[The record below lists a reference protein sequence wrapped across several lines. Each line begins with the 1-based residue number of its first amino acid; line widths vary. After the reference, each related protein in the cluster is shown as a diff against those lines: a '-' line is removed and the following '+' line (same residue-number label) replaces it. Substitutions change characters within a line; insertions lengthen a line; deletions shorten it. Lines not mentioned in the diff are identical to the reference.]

1 MESLRNKNILLGV
14 TGGIA
19 AYKSA
24 EIVRGLKKLG
34 SSVRVVMTKSA
45 QEFITPLTLQAL
57 SGNPVST
64 DLLDAE
70 AEAAMGH
77 IELSRWADA
86 VLIAPATANTL
97 AKLSSGRADDLLS
110 SITLAF
116 DGTIGLA
123 PAMNQAMWSD
133 ERTQSNIKNLED
145 KNFSLYGPG
154 SGEQAC
160 GDVGLGRMLE
170 PSEIIERLASLFE
183 AGSLSNKSVLITAG
197 PTQEPIDPVRYVT
210 NRSSG
215 KMGYALAE
223 AATELGA
230 QVTLVSGPVN
240 LEAPSSCHLVSVK
253 TAEEMYEAVMHHA
266 KGKDIYIGTAAVADY
281 SPLTVKASK
290 IKKDINNSPL
300 VLEMKENQDILKA
313 VSELEDRPYVVGFAA
328 ETEDL
333 LKNARKKLKKK
344 KLDLIIANDVSDN
357 SIGFDSNENEV
368 TLITDSTELLFD
380 RDSKKK
386 ISKKILEFIS
396 KTSRFRD
403 GEILNLEKEKEDMK
417 KMREMYES
425 K

>member
-1 MESLRNKNILLGV
+1 MESLINKNILLGV

-24 EIVRGLKKLG
+24 EIVRGLKKAG
-34 SSVRVVMTKSA
+34 SSVRVVMTQSA

-77 IELSRWADA
+77 IELARWADA
-86 VLIAPATANTL
+86 ILIAPATANTI
-97 AKLSSGRADDLLS
+97 ARLSSGRADDLLS

-116 DGTIGLA
+116 DGPIGLA
-123 PAMNQAMWSD
+123 PAMNQAMWKD
-133 ERTQSNIKNLED
+133 ERTQSNIKNLENKD
-145 KNFSLYGPG
+145 FSLYGPG

-160 GDVGLGRMLE
+160 GDIGLGRMLE
-170 PSEIIERLASLFE
+170 PSEIVELFASLFK

-223 AATELGA
+223 AAVEAGA

-240 LEAPSSCHLVSVK
+240 IKPPASCNFISVE
-253 TAEEMYEAVMHHA
+253 TAQEMYDAVMHHVS
-266 KGKDIYIGTAAVADY
+266 GKDVYIGTAAVADY
-281 SPLTVKASK
+281 SPTKVEGSK
-290 IKKDINNSPL
+290 IKKDGSNESL
-300 VLEMKENQDILKA
+300 VLEMKENQDILKT
-313 VSELEDRPYVVGFAA
+313 VSDKEDRPYVVGFAA

-333 LKNARKKLKKK
+333 LKNARKKQEKK
-344 KLDLIIANDVSDN
+344 KLDLIIANDVSDK
-357 SIGFDSNENEV
+357 SIGFDSEENEV
-368 TLITDSTELLFD
+368 TLITNSEEVLLD
-380 RDSKKK
+380 RSSKKK
-386 ISKKILEFIS
+386 IAKRIVEFIS
-396 KTSRFRD
+396 
-403 GEILNLEKEKEDMK
+403 NN
-417 KMREMYES
+417 
-425 K
+425 

>member
-1 MESLRNKNILLGV
+1 MKSLINKNILLGV

-24 EIVRGLKKLG
+24 EIVRGLKKAG
-34 SSVRVVMTKSA
+34 SSVRVVMTQSA
-45 QEFITPLTLQAL
+45 EEFITPLTLQAL

-64 DLLDAE
+64 DLLDVE

-77 IELSRWADA
+77 IELARWADA
-86 VLIAPATANTL
+86 ILIAPATANTL

-116 DGTIGLA
+116 DGPIGLA
-123 PAMNQAMWSD
+123 PAMNQAMWKD
-133 ERTQSNIKNLED
+133 ERTQSNIQNLEH

-170 PSEIIERLASLFE
+170 PSEIIELFASLFE
-183 AGSLSNKSVLITAG
+183 AGTMSNKSILITAG
-197 PTQEPIDPVRYVT
+197 PTQEPIDPVRYLT

-223 AATELGA
+223 AAVEAGA

-240 LEAPSSCHLVSVK
+240 IEPPARCNLVSVK
-253 TAEEMYEAVMHHA
+253 TAEEMHEAVMHHI
-266 KGKDIYIGTAAVADY
+266 KKKDIYIGTAAVADY
-281 SPLTVKASK
+281 SPTKVEGSK
-290 IKKDINNSPL
+290 IKKDRSNSPL
-300 VLEMKENQDILKA
+300 VLEMKENKDILKE
-313 VSELEDRPYVVGFAA
+313 VSELEDKPYMVGFAA
-328 ETEDL
+328 ETDDL
-333 LKNARKKLKKK
+333 LENARKKLETK
-344 KLDLIIANDVSDN
+344 KLDLIIANDVSDK

-368 TLITDSTELLFD
+368 TLITSSEELLLD

-396 KTSRFRD
+396 S
-403 GEILNLEKEKEDMK
+403 N
-417 KMREMYES
+417 S
-425 K
+425 